1 METPDQ
7 VIEKLEIMGE
17 DEVRQRLSQ
26 GHFHSKKIPLVTGW
40 LQRKDQGRAE
50 QQAVVA
56 RQKAKVE
63 EKRHEQIKDAME
75 LAQAAQKQAKLA
87 TGVAG
92 GSVLLAVVAIVLAA
106 VL

>member
-7 VIEKLEIMGE
+7 VIEKLELMGE
-17 DEVRQRLSQ
+17 DEVRMRLAQ

-40 LQRKDQGRAE
+40 LERREQNRAQ

-56 RQKAKVE
+56 RQQARVE
-63 EKRHEQIKDAME
+63 DKRNEQIKQAHD
-75 LAQAAQKQAKLA
+75 LATAAQKQANLA
-87 TGVAG
+87 MMIAG
-92 GSVLLAVVAIVLAA
+92 GSVFVAVVAVVLAA